1 MKNIKHLALI
11 ALLTTSTI
19 TPALSQSTNF
29 AGPSI
34 GIYGSNIK
42 SSGNA
47 IVVDEEDDLFGET
60 GQSQKTKLAYGLDAA
75 YTFEIQKD
83 FFVALGASYQVN
95 DTSFGS
101 FTDSVDGVSSYE
113 TTKAHSLYISPMFA
127 LNNNTAVFLKGSLNT
142 INIVET
148 YALDGGETTT
158 DIKIKD
164 KFGYGFGIQH
174 MINKN
179 AFAKLEYEK
188 IDFGSKTTDG
198 VKIDVETEA
207 FKIGIGYKF

>member
-1 MKNIKHLALI
+1 MKNIKQVALI

-19 TPALSQSTNF
+19 TPTFSQSTNF

-34 GIYGSNIK
+34 SIYGSNNK
-42 SSGNA
+42 SSMTASTLDQG
-47 IVVDEEDDLFGET
+47 EDNET
-60 GQSQKTKLAYGLDAA
+60 LKTEKTKLAYGFDAA
-75 YTFEIQKD
+75 YTFAIQKD
-83 FFVALGASYQVN
+83 IFLALGASYQIN

-101 FTDSVDGVSSYE
+101 FTDRLDAISSYE
-113 TTKAHSLYISPMFA
+113 TTKAYSLYISPMFA

-148 YALDGGETTT
+148 YDGDNTT
-158 DIKIKD
+158 DIEIKN

-179 AFAKLEYEK
+179 VFAKLEYEK
-188 IDFGSKTTDG
+188 IDFKSETVDG
-198 VKIDVETEA
+198 VKYDPETQA

>member
-1 MKNIKHLALI
+1 MKNIKHLSLI

-29 AGPSI
+29 AGPSMS
-34 GIYGSNIK
+34 IYGSNIK
-42 SSGNA
+42 SSMTASTLDLG
-47 IVVDEEDDLFGET
+47 EDNET
-60 GQSQKTKLAYGLDAA
+60 LKTEKTKLAYGLDAA
-75 YTFEIQKD
+75 YTFGIQKD
-83 FFVALGASYQVN
+83 FFVALGLSYQIN

-101 FTDSVDGVSSYE
+101 FIDSDDFVSSYE
-113 TTKAHSLYISPMFA
+113 TTKAYSLYISPMFA

-148 YALDGGETTT
+148 YAFDGGETTT

-198 VKIDVETEA
+198 VKNGFETEA

>member
-1 MKNIKHLALI
+1 MKNIKHVALI

-19 TPALSQSTNF
+19 TPTFSQSTNF

-34 GIYGSNIK
+34 SIYGSNNK
-42 SSGNA
+42 SSMPA
-47 IVVDEEDDLFGET
+47 STLDQEDDNET
-60 GQSQKTKLAYGLDAA
+60 LKTEKTKLAYGFDAA
-75 YTFEIQKD
+75 YTFAIQKD
-83 FFVALGASYQVN
+83 IFLALGASYQIN

-101 FTDSVDGVSSYE
+101 FTDQNDAISSYE
-113 TTKAHSLYISPMFA
+113 TTKAYSLYISPMFA

-148 YALDGGETTT
+148 FDGDTTT
-158 DIKIKD
+158 DIEIKN

-179 AFAKLEYEK
+179 VFAKLEYEK
-188 IDFGSKTTDG
+188 IDFKSETVDG
-198 VKIDVETEA
+198 VKYDPETQA

>member
-1 MKNIKHLALI
+1 MKNIKQVALI

-19 TPALSQSTNF
+19 TPTFSQSTNF

-34 GIYGSNIK
+34 SIYGSNNK
-42 SSGNA
+42 SSMTASTLDLG
-47 IVVDEEDDLFGET
+47 EENYTEKT
-60 GQSQKTKLAYGLDAA
+60 EKTKLAYGFDAA
-75 YTFEIQKD
+75 YTFAIQKD
-83 FFVALGASYQVN
+83 IFLALGASYQIN

-101 FTDSVDGVSSYE
+101 FIDSADIISSYE
-113 TTKAHSLYISPMFA
+113 TTKAYSLYISPMFA
-127 LNNNTAVFLKGSLNT
+127 LNNNTALFLKGSLNT

-148 YALDGGETTT
+148 YDGDTTT
-158 DIKIKD
+158 DIEIKN

-179 AFAKLEYEK
+179 VFAKLEYEK
-188 IDFGSKTTDG
+188 IDFKSETVTG
-198 VKIDVETEA
+198 VKYDPETQA

>member
-1 MKNIKHLALI
+1 MKNIKQVALI

-19 TPALSQSTNF
+19 TPTFSQSTNF

-34 GIYGSNIK
+34 SIYGSNNK
-42 SSGNA
+42 SSMTA
-47 IVVDEEDDLFGET
+47 TTLDELVNET
-60 GQSQKTKLAYGLDAA
+60 LKTEKTKLAYGFDAA
-75 YTFEIQKD
+75 YTFGIQKD
-83 FFVALGASYQVN
+83 IFLALGASYQIN

-101 FTDSVDGVSSYE
+101 FTDQFDLISSYE
-113 TTKAHSLYISPMFA
+113 TTKAYSLYISPMFA
-127 LNNNTAVFLKGSLNT
+127 LNNNTELFLKGSLNT

-148 YALDGGETTT
+148 YDGDTT
-158 DIKIKD
+158 DIEIKN

-179 AFAKLEYEK
+179 VFAKLEYEK
-188 IDFGSKTTDG
+188 IDFKSETVNG
-198 VKIDVETEA
+198 VKYDPETQA

>member
-1 MKNIKHLALI
+1 MKNIKHLSLI

-29 AGPSI
+29 AGPSMS
-34 GIYGSNIK
+34 IYGSNIK
-42 SSGNA
+42 SSTTNTTLDQG
-47 IVVDEEDDLFGET
+47 EDNET
-60 GQSQKTKLAYGLDAA
+60 LKAEKTKLAYGIDAA
-75 YTFEIQKD
+75 YTFGIQKD
-83 FFVALGASYQVN
+83 FFVALGLSYQIN

-101 FTDSVDGVSSYE
+101 FTDQFTDVSSYE
-113 TTKAHSLYISPMFA
+113 TTKAYSLYISPMFA

-148 YALDGGETTT
+148 YNGTVPASTT
-158 DIKIKD
+158 DIEIKN

-179 AFAKLEYEK
+179 VFAKLEYEK
-188 IDFGSKTTDG
+188 IDFGSKDITN
-198 VKIDVETEA
+198 VKYEPETQA

>member
-1 MKNIKHLALI
+1 MKNIKQVALI

-19 TPALSQSTNF
+19 TPTFSQSTNF

-34 GIYGSNIK
+34 SIYGSNNK
-42 SSGNA
+42 STMTA
-47 IVVDEEDDLFGET
+47 TTLDLDVNET
-60 GQSQKTKLAYGLDAA
+60 LKTEKTKLAYGFDAA
-75 YTFEIQKD
+75 YTFGIQKD
-83 FFVALGASYQVN
+83 IFLALGASYQIN

-101 FTDSVDGVSSYE
+101 FTDQDDIISSYE
-113 TTKAHSLYISPMFA
+113 TTKAYSLYISPMFA

-148 YALDGGETTT
+148 YDGDTTT
-158 DIKIKD
+158 DIEIKN

-179 AFAKLEYEK
+179 VFAKLEYEK
-188 IDFGSKTTDG
+188 IDFKSETVDG
-198 VKIDVETEA
+198 VKYDPETQA

>member
-1 MKNIKHLALI
+1 MKNIKHLSLI
-11 ALLTTSTI
+11 ALLTTSII

-29 AGPSI
+29 AGPSMS
-34 GIYGSNIK
+34 IYGSNIK
-42 SSGNA
+42 SSMTASTLDLG
-47 IVVDEEDDLFGET
+47 EDNET
-60 GQSQKTKLAYGLDAA
+60 QKTEKTKLAYGIDAA
-75 YTFEIQKD
+75 YTFGIQKD
-83 FFVALGASYQVN
+83 FFVALGLSYQIN

-101 FTDSVDGVSSYE
+101 FTDTDGFVSSYE
-113 TTKAHSLYISPMFA
+113 TTKAYSLYISPMFA

-148 YALDGGETTT
+148 FDGDTTT
-158 DIKIKD
+158 DIEIKN

-179 AFAKLEYEK
+179 VFAKLEYEK
-188 IDFGSKTTDG
+188 IDFGSKDLTD
-198 VKIDVETEA
+198 VKYEPETQA

>member
-1 MKNIKHLALI
+1 MKNIKQVALI

-19 TPALSQSTNF
+19 TPTFSQSTNF

-34 GIYGSNIK
+34 SIYGSNNK
-42 SSGNA
+42 SSMTA
-47 IVVDEEDDLFGET
+47 STLDLEPEDPNET
-60 GQSQKTKLAYGLDAA
+60 NKTEKTKLAYGFDAA
-75 YTFEIQKD
+75 YTFAIQKD
-83 FFVALGASYQVN
+83 IFLALGASYQIN

-101 FTDSVDGVSSYE
+101 FTDQFENIASYE
-113 TTKAHSLYISPMFA
+113 TTKAYSLYISPMFA

-142 INIVET
+142 INIAET
-148 YALDGGETTT
+148 YDGDTT
-158 DIKIKD
+158 DIEIKN

-179 AFAKLEYEK
+179 VFAKLEYEK
-188 IDFGSKTTDG
+188 IDFKSETVDG
-198 VKIDVETEA
+198 VKYDPETQA

>member
-1 MKNIKHLALI
+1 MKNIKHLSLI

-29 AGPSI
+29 AGPSMS
-34 GIYGSNIK
+34 IYGSNIK
-42 SSGNA
+42 SSMTASTLDLG
-47 IVVDEEDDLFGET
+47 EDNET
-60 GQSQKTKLAYGLDAA
+60 QKTEKTKLAYGIDAA
-75 YTFEIQKD
+75 YTFGIQKD
-83 FFVALGASYQVN
+83 FFVALGLSYQIN

-101 FTDSVDGVSSYE
+101 FTDSDGFVSSYE
-113 TTKAHSLYISPMFA
+113 TTKAYSLYISPMFA

-148 YALDGGETTT
+148 YNDDPVAILDIE
-158 DIKIKD
+158 IKN

-179 AFAKLEYEK
+179 VFAKLEYEK
-188 IDFGSKTTDG
+188 IDFGSKDLTN
-198 VKIDVETEA
+198 VKYEPETQA

>member
-1 MKNIKHLALI
+1 MKNIKQVALI

-19 TPALSQSTNF
+19 TPTFSQSTNF

-34 GIYGSNIK
+34 SIYGSNNK
-42 SSGNA
+42 SSMTASTLDQG
-47 IVVDEEDDLFGET
+47 EDNET
-60 GQSQKTKLAYGLDAA
+60 LKTEKTKLAYGFDAA
-75 YTFEIQKD
+75 YTFAIQKD
-83 FFVALGASYQVN
+83 IFLALGASYQIN

-101 FTDSVDGVSSYE
+101 FTDQFDLLASYE
-113 TTKAHSLYISPMFA
+113 TTKAYSLYISPMFA

-148 YALDGGETTT
+148 YDGDNTT
-158 DIKIKD
+158 DIEIKN

-179 AFAKLEYEK
+179 VFAKLEYEK
-188 IDFGSKTTDG
+188 IDFKSETVDG
-198 VKIDVETEA
+198 VKYDPETQA